1 MLTKLNL
8 LSSNLLSEVDPV
20 HFARKMMI
28 VSLITKF
35 CFAYLGELYTTLITA
50 IRIRLSDGNVALS
63 AE

>member
-1 MLTKLNL
+1 
-8 LSSNLLSEVDPV
+8 
-20 HFARKMMI
+20 MI